1 MQDLLKFILRYGNF
15 LVFILLEVVAL
26 LLVITYN
33 DYPRST
39 AFSTANS
46 LVATQYR
53 WRSSVNDYFSLRR
66 TNNLLAEEN
75 ASLRSQLDAY
85 QNHQDSIA
93 HLPYSNGVFYYIPAR
108 VIQADTYDK
117 HNYLTI
123 DRGATQGI
131 KQGMGVRSETGA
143 VGVVSTVGEHY
154 AVIIPLIHTRSHL
167 SCRFLKD
174 GYVGTLRWDGHDVF
188 HAMLEDVAIHQ
199 QVAQGD
205 TIVTSGLTNAF
216 PQGVPVGVVEK
227 CTLEQG
233 ASYYTIR
240 LRLLTDFKRLH
251 YVQVLG
257 NIRSNEIDSLTYGLD

>member
-15 LVFILLEVVAL
+15 LVFLLLEVVAL
-26 LLVITYN
+26 LLVLTYN

-53 WRSSVNDYFSLRR
+53 MRSNVTDYFALKQ

-75 ASLRSQLDAY
+75 AFLRSQLDACGTLPDDSVRR
-85 QNHQDSIA
+85 QNTQGA
-93 HLPYSNGVFYYIPAR
+93 FCYFPAR

-123 DRGATQGI
+123 DRGAAHGLR
-131 KQGMGVRSETGA
+131 QGMGVRSVTGA

-154 AVIIPLIHTRSHL
+154 AVIIPLIHTRSRL

-174 GYVGTLRWDGHDVF
+174 GYVGTLRWDGQDVF
-188 HAMLEDVAIHQ
+188 HAMLDDVAVHE
-199 QVAQGD
+199 QVAEGD
-205 TIVTSGLTNAF
+205 TIITSGLTNAF
-216 PQGVPVGVVEK
+216 PEGVPVGVVEK
-227 CTLEQG
+227 CTLAQG

-240 LRLLTDFKRLH
+240 LRLLTDFKRLR
-251 YVQVLG
+251 YVQVL
-257 NIRSNEIDSLTYGLD
+257 SNLHSEEIESLTDGLD